1 MLAYSSTGVE
11 PARFGEPHRALSV
24 VSVEHERDWHSV
36 VSQRL
41 SPYQN
46 AAVGLI
52 DADAELHAGYV

>member
-1 MLAYSSTGVE
+1 MLAYSSTE
-11 PARFGEPHRALSV
+11 WSQHDLARPPGTLSRERRARAGLAFS
-24 VSVEHERDWHSV
+24 

-52 DADAELHAGYV
+52 EADAELHAGYV

>member
-1 MLAYSSTGVE
+1 
-11 PARFGEPHRALSV
+11 